1 MNGSL
6 LPYGRRDSNRALFT
20 LVYQKECFRYKKKKW
35 IPEYHHWILHIRIN
49 LGTKFQ
55 LKLTIWFAGSNLLKK
70 GIPVLKKKKWTPPL
84 NSAYSNQSRYQIS
97 VKTDNFDFLDHIS
110 SKGVFPVKNRKNMV
124 VRVSMVVTY
133 YIKLFRKGADRH
145 SGILMS
151 LLLLVAETKTRET
164 VELRNKEILEWLYKI
179 IISLL
184 KLLQWIAFFSN

>member
-110 SKGVFPVKNRKNMV
+110 SKGVFPVKNRKNSACACV
-124 VRVSMVVTY
+124 HGRN
-133 YIKLFRKGADRH
+133 
-145 SGILMS
+145 
-151 LLLLVAETKTRET
+151 LL
-164 VELRNKEILEWLYKI
+164 Y
-179 IISLL
+179 
-184 KLLQWIAFFSN
+184 